1 MSGDELEAALAREAQ
16 LRGRLRV
23 FGRIQEALGRLRES
37 GSVEAMIQRAPREV
51 ARACDVDRIALYRID
66 NGQMMAEAFYVA
78 GDADRAGELLA
89 FSRAHPAPLGEQIL
103 EREMLRRRRPI
114 VVRDAQNHPETYKPL
129 VGPYGT
135 HAYVAA
141 PIMPEGRVIGF
152 LHADKGIQR
161 PGDPDGVDELDRDA
175 LWAFAE
181 GFGYAIE
188 RMQLVERLRTQA
200 LDVRR
205 LIAQTESIV
214 TDHLDAQVELVT
226 GPTSADPLVHT
237 AAALFPAPES
247 ALEQQLT
254 RRELEVLGLIAQGS
268 TNAQIAERLVITE
281 DTAKSHVKRI
291 LRKLGAG
298 NRVEA
303 ATMYLRSRG

>member
-1 MSGDELEAALAREAQ
+1 MSGDELAAALAREAQ
-16 LRGRLRV
+16 LQERLRV
-23 FGRIQEALGRLRES
+23 FGRIQEALGRLRDA
-37 GSVEAMIQRAPREV
+37 GSVDVMIQRAPAEI
-51 ARACDVDRIALYRID
+51 AHACDVDRVVLFQIVDGR
-66 NGQMMAEAFYVA
+66 MVAEAFHVE
-78 GDADRAGELLA
+78 GDAPRAAELLA
-89 FSRAHPAPLGEQIL
+89 FSREHPAPLGEQIL

-129 VGPYGT
+129 VAPYGT
-135 HAYVAA
+135 AAYVAA

-152 LHADKGIQR
+152 LHADRGIRR
-161 PGDPDGVDELDRDA
+161 PGDIDGVDDLDRDA

-188 RMQLVERLRTQA
+188 RMQLIERLRTQA
-200 LDVRR
+200 QDVRR
-205 LIAQTESIV
+205 LIAQTEAIV
-214 TDHLDAQVELVT
+214 TEHLDAQVSLVS
-226 GPTSADPLVHT
+226 GPTAGDPLART
-237 AAALFPAPES
+237 AAALFPAAES
-247 ALEQQLT
+247 RIERDLT
-254 RRELEVLGLIAQGS
+254 RRELEVLGLVAEGS
-268 TNAQIAERLVITE
+268 TNAQIAARLVITE

>member
-1 MSGDELEAALAREAQ
+1 MSEDELQAALAREAQ
-16 LRGRLRV
+16 LRERLRV
-23 FGRIQEALGRLRES
+23 FGRIQEALGRLRDV
-37 GSVEAMIQRAPREV
+37 GSVEAMIRRAPQEV
-51 ARACDVDRIALYRID
+51 AQACDLDRIAIYRIVD
-66 NGQMMAEAFYVA
+66 GVMLAEAFHVA
-78 GDADRAGELLA
+78 GDPARGDELLA
-89 FSRAHPAPLGEQIL
+89 FSRAHPAPLGGQIL

-114 VVRDAQNHPETYKPL
+114 LVRDAQNHPETYKPL
-129 VGPYGT
+129 VEPYGT
-135 HAYVAA
+135 PAYVAA

-152 LHADKGIQR
+152 LHADKGVQR
-161 PGDPDGVDELDRDA
+161 PDDPNGVDELDRDA

-200 LDVRR
+200 QDVRR

-214 TDHLDAQVELVT
+214 AEHLDDQVELVT
-226 GPTSADPLVHT
+226 SPDAVART
-237 AAALFPAPES
+237 AAALFPAVDN
-247 ALEQQLT
+247 AIDAQLT
-254 RRELEVLGLIAQGS
+254 RRELEVLELIAGGA
-268 TNAQIAERLVITE
+268 TNAQIAARLVITQ

-303 ATMYLRSRG
+303 ATIYLRSRG

>member
-1 MSGDELEAALAREAQ
+1 MSRDELDAALAREAQ
-16 LRGRLRV
+16 LRERLRV
-23 FGRIQEALGRLRES
+23 FGRIQEALGRLREA
-37 GSVEAMIQRAPREV
+37 GSVQAMIELAPHEA
-51 ARACDVDRIALYRID
+51 ARACDVDRVALYRID
-66 NGQMMAEAFYVA
+66 DGLMVCEAFAVV
-78 GDADRAGELLA
+78 GDPQRAAELLA

-114 VVRDAQNHPETYKPL
+114 VVRDAQHHPQTYKPL
-129 VGPYGT
+129 VAPYGT

-161 PGDPDGVDELDRDA
+161 PQDPDGVDELDRDA

-200 LDVRR
+200 QEVRR

-214 TDHLDAQVELVT
+214 TDHLDAQIELVT
-226 GPTSADPLVHT
+226 GPTSTDPLIHT
-237 AAALFPAPES
+237 AAALFPATEHP
-247 ALEQQLT
+247 LEQQLT
-254 RRELEVLGLIAQGS
+254 RRELEVLALIAQGA
-268 TNAQIAERLVITE
+268 TNAQIAVRLVITQ

-291 LRKLGAG
+291 LRKLGAA

-303 ATMYLRSRG
+303 ATTYLRSQG